1 MTHVRTWELA
11 NRRLSAGKHSIEHP
25 LQLVA
30 LPKSRLRTVIPADV
44 WVETSVK
51 NHKFRVLRCF
61 WLVVHLPLNSA
72 ALHWETHKRNV
83 FTCFQTMCQ
92 IHIIGT
98 TPLKSPEPLIISTW
112 SSVFWGPVQIHP
124 IRSYWWSTTGR
135 IHFNESIPQWTSTC
149 SSKINDTW
157 GIADDYIY
165 DYSMYLNFPWDIH
178 PSSVTAYVCKWSP
191 ARWHV
196 RRLRGCRRRRRRSS
210 NNLNIQK
217 ETNMQRKQTI
227 LWWWKQEQMMITKLF
242 RKAKPIKTPYHWTIW
257 RLYSY
262 NRTVVFHC
270 FPRYP

>member
-1 MTHVRTWELA
+1 MTHVRPWELA

-30 LPKSRLRTVIPADV
+30 LPKSRLWTIIPADV

-61 WLVVHLPLNSA
+61 WLFVHLPLNA
-72 ALHWETHKRNV
+72 ASLHWETHKRNV

-112 SSVFWGPVQIHP
+112 SSVFWGSVQIHP

-157 GIADDYIY
+157 GIADDYIWLL
-165 DYSMYLNFPWDIH
+165 DVSQFPLGYTSVIGH
-178 PSSVTAYVCKWSP
+178 RLCLQMISREMARSAASSV
-191 ARWHV
+191 
-196 RRLRGCRRRRRRSS
+196 SS
-210 NNLNIQK
+210 AAPPFFK
-217 ETNMQRKQTI
+217 
-227 LWWWKQEQMMITKLF
+227 
-242 RKAKPIKTPYHWTIW
+242 
-257 RLYSY
+257 
-262 NRTVVFHC
+262 
-270 FPRYP
+270 

>member
-1 MTHVRTWELA
+1 MTHVRPWELA

-112 SSVFWGPVQIHP
+112 SSGFWGPVQIHP
-124 IRSYWWSTTGR
+124 IRGCWWRGGSRTQSHVETLQ
-135 IHFNESIPQWTSTC
+135 FNLAGPQVPRVGYTSMKV
-149 SSKINDTW
+149 S
-157 GIADDYIY
+157 
-165 DYSMYLNFPWDIH
+165 LN
-178 PSSVTAYVCKWSP
+178 
-191 ARWHV
+191 
-196 RRLRGCRRRRRRSS
+196 GRRRAHLKS
-210 NNLNIQK
+210 
-217 ETNMQRKQTI
+217 MI
-227 LWWWKQEQMMITKLF
+227 LQE
-242 RKAKPIKTPYHWTIW
+242 
-257 RLYSY
+257 
-262 NRTVVFHC
+262 
-270 FPRYP
+270 